1 MSNILLS
8 AKSSRQSSYAEVPVS
23 VTAPE
28 SYGGQHLP
36 FSSGSVMTSAAA
48 QHVGSSLAGGS
59 TAVVAS
65 STGQALKVLERVLA
79 GRKVRDTC
87 ASNEVC
93 HTFLSVESACKWDN
107 TGSASGSGQGGL
119 FCLAQLLIEGLACCS
134 HPV

>member
-36 FSSGSVMTSAAA
+36 FSSGSVLTSAAA
-48 QHVGSSLAGGS
+48 QHVGNSAGGS
-59 TAVVAS
+59 SAVVAF

-87 ASNEVC
+87 P
-93 HTFLSVESACKWDN
+93 
-107 TGSASGSGQGGL
+107 GQ
-119 FCLAQLLIEGLACCS
+119 S
-134 HPV
+134 